1 MKYKPLVIGDLIAKI
16 PIIQGGMGVGVS
28 LSGLA
33 GAVAAEG
40 GIGIISTTQIG
51 FREADFDRKPLEA
64 NLRAIKEQINKAREI
79 AKGGIIGV
87 NIMVAT
93 KQYEEYVKTAV
104 RAGADLIISG
114 AGLPTNLPEYVEN
127 TKTKI
132 APIVSSLKAT
142 SVILKFWDRH
152 YKRVPDL
159 LVVEG
164 PKAGGHLGF
173 LREQIENLT
182 EEEFDQEI
190 IKIKELLDQ
199 YGEKYSKKIPIVAAG
214 GIFYREDMEHFMG
227 LGIDG
232 VQIGSRFVTTY
243 ECDADEAYKMA
254 YIHCKEEDIAIVNS
268 PVGMPGR
275 AIMNPFMEARKNER
289 EEIKKCY
296 QCIKNCNPKTIPYC
310 ITNALIHAA
319 KGEIDQGLLF
329 CGANAYKA
337 NKIESVKEIIKDLIV

>member
-40 GIGIISTTQIG
+40 GIGIISTAQIG

-127 TKTKI
+127 TKTNK
-132 APIVSSLKAT
+132 T
-142 SVILKFWDRH
+142 
-152 YKRVPDL
+152 
-159 LVVEG
+159 
-164 PKAGGHLGF
+164 
-173 LREQIENLT
+173 
-182 EEEFDQEI
+182 
-190 IKIKELLDQ
+190 IKI
-199 YGEKYSKKIPIVAAG
+199 
-214 GIFYREDMEHFMG
+214 RFM
-227 LGIDG
+227 
-232 VQIGSRFVTTY
+232 
-243 ECDADEAYKMA
+243 M
-254 YIHCKEEDIAIVNS
+254 
-268 PVGMPGR
+268 
-275 AIMNPFMEARKNER
+275 
-289 EEIKKCY
+289 
-296 QCIKNCNPKTIPYC
+296 
-310 ITNALIHAA
+310 
-319 KGEIDQGLLF
+319 
-329 CGANAYKA
+329 
-337 NKIESVKEIIKDLIV
+337 